1 MVAMPL
7 NHSQN
12 DDPRKLRDL
21 LDKVIDLAGEHQ
33 LKSVLVGISGREDD
47 LLFPELVSFV
57 GSSLRVDDAIF
68 RMTRNRTVFF
78 LADADRDRAREIM
91 ERVLSDFH
99 ERFAASEEAGI
110 RFSYFEIGPGMPR
123 VTLKEILPAL
133 FASPAES
140 H

>member
-21 LDKVIDLAGEHQ
+21 LDKVVNLAGEHR

-68 RMTRNRTVFF
+68 RMTRDRAVFF
-78 LADADRDRAREIM
+78 LADADHVRAREIM
-91 ERVLSDFH
+91 ERVLNDFREH
-99 ERFAASEEAGI
+99 FAVSEEAAI
-110 RFSYFEIGPGMPR
+110 LFSYFEIGPDNSET
-123 VTLKEILPAL
+123 TLKEILPVL
-133 FASPAES
+133 FSPPATS